1 MNTRKPVAWMSTKFP
16 LEIPAAFGMEVI
28 CPESAGAAAAGK
40 GESARLCRRA
50 EGLGY
55 CADLCSYVRMGMA
68 LAHGSGDLPRPD
80 VLLCCDN
87 ICSGMVQWYEAMAR
101 QLQVPL
107 VLLNVPYR
115 QQEVSAQQTA
125 YLLGQLEAVIRQL
138 EELTGRSWDPE
149 RFEEA
154 CRREERSSRAW
165 QRVLDCAV
173 ARPSPLR
180 SMEIF
185 DYMPRMVTGRCR
197 PETEGELLAL
207 EQALAARR
215 PEGEEYRIYWEGTPC
230 WPVLDRVVDML
241 EQRHIRVVADPISHS
256 LGFRCRDL
264 ESLARAY
271 CGTIN
276 GVSLEE
282 GVAMRAE
289 LCRRYGVDGVLVH
302 YNRSCRPWC
311 GDLQEVERRLREELD
326 VPVVSFDGD
335 QGDPGAFSS
344 AQFATRLDTLTEL
357 MAARGRGG
365 VHAHL

>member
-1 MNTRKPVAWMSTKFP
+1 MSSRKPVAWMSTKFP

-40 GESARLCRRA
+40 GKSAQLCRRA
-50 EGLGY
+50 ERLGY

-68 LAHGSGDLPRPD
+68 LARDGSLPKPD

-101 QLQVPL
+101 TLQVPL
-107 VLLNVPYR
+107 VLLNFPYR
-115 QQEVSAQQTA
+115 QSQVSQGQVN
-125 YLLGQLEAVIRQL
+125 YLLGQLKAAIRQL
-138 EELTGRSWDPE
+138 EELTGRQWDPQA
-149 RFEEA
+149 FQEA
-154 CRREERSSRAW
+154 CRWEERSAQAW
-165 QRVLDCAV
+165 QRVLDCAM

-185 DYMPRMVTGRCR
+185 DYMPLMVTSRCR
-197 PETEGELLAL
+197 PETEGRLLGLARELS
-207 EQALAARR
+207 ARR

-230 WPVLDRVVDML
+230 WPVLGQVVDLMDK
-241 EQRHIRVVADPISHS
+241 RHIRVVADPISHS
-256 LGFRCRDL
+256 LGFCCQDL

-271 CGTIN
+271 CETIN

-289 LCRRYGVDGVLVH
+289 LCRRYGVDGVLIH

-311 GDLQEVERRLREELD
+311 GDLQEVERRLRDELE

-335 QGDPGAFSS
+335 QGDPGAFSP
-344 AQFATRLDTLTEL
+344 AQFETRLDTLAEL
-357 MAARGRGG
+357 MAARRE
-365 VHAHL
+365 AQT

>member
-1 MNTRKPVAWMSTKFP
+1 MNARKPVAWMSTKFP
-16 LEIPAAFGMEVI
+16 LEIPAAFGMEVV

-40 GESARLCRRA
+40 GESGRLCRRA

-68 LAHGSGDLPRPD
+68 LARDGGLPKPD

-101 QLQVPL
+101 TLQVPL
-107 VLLNVPYR
+107 VLLNFPYR
-115 QQEVSAQQTA
+115 QSEVSQGQVD
-125 YLLGQLEAVIRQL
+125 YLLGQLKAAIRQL
-138 EELTGRSWDPE
+138 EVLTGQRWDPQAFQE
-149 RFEEA
+149 V
-154 CRREERSSRAW
+154 CRREERSARAW
-165 QRVLDCAV
+165 QRVLDQ
-173 ARPSPLR
+173 ARAYPSPLR

-185 DYMPRMVTGRCR
+185 DYMPLMVTGRCR
-197 PETEGELLAL
+197 PETEGRLLGLARELS
-207 EQALAARR
+207 ARR

-230 WPVLDRVVDML
+230 WPVLGQVVDL
-241 EQRHIRVVADPISHS
+241 LDKRHIRVVADPISHS
-256 LGFRCRDL
+256 LGFRCHDL

-271 CGTIN
+271 CETIN

-289 LCRRYGVDGVLVH
+289 LCRRYGVDGVLIH

-311 GDLQEVERRLREELD
+311 GDLQEVERRLRDELE

-335 QGDPGAFSS
+335 QGDPEAFSP
-344 AQFATRLDTLTEL
+344 AQFETRLDTLAEL
-357 MAARGRGG
+357 MAARRE
-365 VHAHL
+365 AQT

>member
-1 MNTRKPVAWMSTKFP
+1 MNARKPVAWMSTKFP
-16 LEIPAAFGMEVI
+16 LEIPAAFGMEVV

-40 GESARLCRRA
+40 GESGRLCRRA

-68 LAHGSGDLPRPD
+68 LARDGGLPKPD

-101 QLQVPL
+101 TLQVPL
-107 VLLNVPYR
+107 VLLNFPYR
-115 QQEVSAQQTA
+115 QSEVSQGQVD
-125 YLLGQLEAVIRQL
+125 YLLGQLKAAIRQL
-138 EELTGRSWDPE
+138 EVLTGQRWDPQAFQE
-149 RFEEA
+149 V
-154 CRREERSSRAW
+154 CRREERSARAW
-165 QRVLDCAV
+165 QRVLDQ
-173 ARPSPLR
+173 AR
-180 SMEIF
+180 
-185 DYMPRMVTGRCR
+185 
-197 PETEGELLAL
+197 ELS
-207 EQALAARR
+207 ARR

-230 WPVLDRVVDML
+230 WPVLGQVVELLDK
-241 EQRHIRVVADPISHS
+241 RHIRVVADPISHS
-256 LGFRCRDL
+256 LGFCCHDL

-271 CGTIN
+271 CETIN

-311 GDLQEVERRLREELD
+311 GDLQEVERRLRDELE

-335 QGDPGAFSS
+335 QGDPGAFSP
-344 AQFATRLDTLTEL
+344 AQFETRLDTLAEL
-357 MAARGRGG
+357 MAARRE
-365 VHAHL
+365 AQT

>member
-107 VLLNVPYR
+107 VLLNVLYR

-241 EQRHIRVVADPISHS
+241 EQRHIRV
-256 LGFRCRDL
+256 
-264 ESLARAY
+264 
-271 CGTIN
+271 
-276 GVSLEE
+276 
-282 GVAMRAE
+282 E

-357 MAARGRGG
+357 MAARR
-365 VHAHL
+365 AKR

>member
-1 MNTRKPVAWMSTKFP
+1 MSSRKPVAWMSTKFP

-40 GESARLCRRA
+40 GESGRLCRRA

-68 LAHGSGDLPRPD
+68 MARDGGLPKPD

-101 QLQVPL
+101 TLRVPL
-107 VLLNVPYR
+107 VLLNFPYC
-115 QQEVSAQQTA
+115 QSEVSQGQVN
-125 YLLGQLEAVIRQL
+125 YLLGQLKAAIRQL
-138 EELTGRSWDPE
+138 EELTGQRWNPQA
-149 RFEEA
+149 FQEA
-154 CRREERSSRAW
+154 CLWEERSARAW
-165 QRVLDCAV
+165 QRVLDCAM
-173 ARPSPLR
+173 ARPSPLK

-185 DYMPRMVTGRCR
+185 DYMPLMVTGRCR
-197 PETEGELLAL
+197 PETEERLLELAR
-207 EQALAARR
+207 ELAARR

-230 WPVLDRVVDML
+230 WPVLGQVVELLDK
-241 EQRHIRVVADPISHS
+241 RHIRVVADPISHS
-256 LGFRCRDL
+256 LGFCCQDL

-271 CGTIN
+271 CETIN

-289 LCRRYGVDGVLVH
+289 LCGRYGVDGVLIH

-311 GDLQEVERRLREELD
+311 GDLQEVERRLRDELEL
-326 VPVVSFDGD
+326 PVVSFDGD
-335 QGDPGAFSS
+335 QGDPGAFSP
-344 AQFATRLDTLTEL
+344 AQFETRLDTLAEL
-357 MAARGRGG
+357 MAARRE
-365 VHAHL
+365 AR